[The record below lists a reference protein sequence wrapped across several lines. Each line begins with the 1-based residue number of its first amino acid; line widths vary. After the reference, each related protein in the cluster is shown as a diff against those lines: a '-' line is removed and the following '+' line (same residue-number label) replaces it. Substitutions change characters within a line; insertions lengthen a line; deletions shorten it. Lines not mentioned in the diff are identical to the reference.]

1 MRPIPLAALLS
12 VALVAGCAS
21 RAPVGVARLKQ
32 RIDEM
37 GQALEQKDKQIEDL
51 NNRIFL
57 LEDRVDTS
65 RVAMEH
71 SGEPLRLPV
80 VRLTPQPAHGATED
94 PAPAVAAWPS
104 GEVADDEG
112 SGDRRDGLASSS
124 AMVHDAPVAYGGDA
138 RGGGPRPVLRLHGS
152 AARSSAAR
160 GASSAGSPGAAP
172 APDPP
177 LVNERLPV
185 KPLPRRSL
193 VRKLARPGRSR
204 SKRTHA
210 DTTPM
215 KDYKAARA
223 MYVAGQMSRAA
234 AAFRTFVKRH
244 TSHSYAD
251 NALYWLG
258 ECLYDSKNY
267 RLALKMFRRVVEEY
281 PTGNKAPDAL
291 LKMGFSYVKL
301 EERSNART
309 VLAQLVQSYPRS
321 RVARLASDALVRI
334 Q

>member
-1 MRPIPLAALLS
+1 M
-12 VALVAGCAS
+12 
-21 RAPVGVARLKQ
+21 
-32 RIDEM
+32 
-37 GQALEQKDKQIEDL
+37 
-51 NNRIFL
+51 
-57 LEDRVDTS
+57 
-65 RVAMEH
+65 
-71 SGEPLRLPV
+71 
-80 VRLTPQPAHGATED
+80 
-94 PAPAVAAWPS
+94 
-104 GEVADDEG
+104 
-112 SGDRRDGLASSS
+112 
-124 AMVHDAPVAYGGDA
+124 
-138 RGGGPRPVLRLHGS
+138 
-152 AARSSAAR
+152 
-160 GASSAGSPGAAP
+160 
-172 APDPP
+172 
-177 LVNERLPV
+177 
-185 KPLPRRSL
+185 
-193 VRKLARPGRSR
+193 RKLARPGRSR
-204 SKRTHA
+204 AKRTHA

-291 LKMGFSYVKL
+291 LKMGFSYIKL